1 MRKLPQQQLVGGRRK
16 ASSPR
21 RRLATVFALTFAWII
36 LLVASPFQFN
46 QFVSTS
52 SRSLVI
58 NTSSELQNLGSSV
71 LTKGLAPS
79 LDHPLFTCPDGRKGL
94 HVVHTRF
101 LLGQSKHANST
112 FIASRLMLL
121 STFFAPS
128 LNAQTSKSFIVVAS
142 VDKGLPPGAIQ
153 GLKIELQKLNMP
165 VIIHEEGWKA
175 IGRQS
180 HEAMLSRKPMMKLLE
195 EGGILQK
202 SSKFVFYITSRMDA
216 DDAAHVEGIASVQ
229 RLACASP
236 EDKNYGL
243 SVAYLRAGLLW
254 EPSLVPGSLYGVVAR
269 PEPEPRYLAILQS
282 MITGKG
288 MEKCGMNV
296 YSHQHMQPYL
306 LSNQSMP
313 NSPPNCPFIF
323 RCSRNIH
330 VWEPPKG
337 QYGTLYVRTATSSTQ
352 QKVKAPKNAW
362 TPATL
367 EMLKESFGL
376 EESSLLL
383 TNMVFS
389 GLQSEAIDLLVA
401 KNPGNW

>member
-1 MRKLPQQQLVGGRRK
+1 MRTSSQQQLVGGRRK

-21 RRLATVFALTFAWII
+21 RRLPLAFALTFAWII
-36 LLVASPFQFN
+36 LLVASPFQLN
-46 QFVSTS
+46 KIVSIS

-58 NTSSELQNLGSSV
+58 TINSELENLGDTI

-79 LDHPLFTCPDGRKGL
+79 LDYPLFTCPDGRKGL

-101 LLGQSKHANST
+101 LLGQSKYANST

-128 LNAQTSKSFIVVAS
+128 LNAQSSKSFIVVAS
-142 VDKGLPPGAIQ
+142 VDNRLPPGAIQ
-153 GLKIELQKLNMP
+153 GLKSELQKLKMP
-165 VIIHEEGWKA
+165 VIIHQEGWKA
-175 IGRQS
+175 IGRHS
-180 HEAMLSRKPMMKLLE
+180 HEAMLSRSAMIKLLQ

-202 SSKFVFYITSRMDA
+202 SSQFDFYITSRMDA
-216 DDAAHVEGIASVQ
+216 DDATHVEGVSSVQ

-236 EDKNYGL
+236 DDKNYRL

-254 EPSLVPGSLYGVVAR
+254 EPSLVSGTLYGAVAR
-269 PEPEPRYLAILQS
+269 QEPEPRYLAILQS

-288 MEKCGMNV
+288 MEECPMNV

-306 LSNQSMP
+306 LSNRSMP

-323 RCSRNIH
+323 RCSRNIQI
-330 VWEPPKG
+330 WEPPKG
-337 QYGTLYVRTATSSTQ
+337 QYGSLYVRTATSSTQ
-352 QKVKAPKNAW
+352 GKIKAGRDAW
-362 TPATL
+362 TPANL

-376 EESSLLL
+376 EESSVLLANIFL
-383 TNMVFS
+383 S
-389 GLQSEAIDLLVA
+389 GLQSEAINLLVA